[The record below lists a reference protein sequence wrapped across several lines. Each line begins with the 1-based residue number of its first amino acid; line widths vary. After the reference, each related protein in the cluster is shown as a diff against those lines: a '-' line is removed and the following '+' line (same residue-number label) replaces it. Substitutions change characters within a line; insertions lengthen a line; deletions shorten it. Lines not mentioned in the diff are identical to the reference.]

1 MECCVLQATNSLS
14 AGACKKK
21 EKNIVDRV
29 RRTVSRHLRQLLPVV
44 FLPVIIGTA
53 IAYILP
59 RQYQATATL
68 WALHNYT
75 TLTATNID
83 ANALDTPAQSQATA
97 LGEMLQ
103 TRSFAL
109 AVARESKLAASL
121 SNQGD
126 SPQNLDDIL
135 VSTISQSSQ
144 VTPQGYDL
152 FTVQYI
158 DHSPVTAQQ
167 VVQAII
173 DQYSQEVRNTATAEG
188 QNVLQPYQAELV
200 QAQRD
205 AQDALDAQTQ
215 YLATHPQLGQNQLQ
229 TDPTYQQLHL
239 QVQQTQQKVQ
249 ALQNIITVL
258 EQQIADHTTIAD
270 GLYRVLDSP
279 VVPDRP
285 ASRTKTFLLGS
296 GAGLVL
302 GMLAGAL
309 LIVLLMRSDRKIYT
323 RGDLHQVTA
332 SPVVMELPLLSPKAV
347 EVLVKTSGHP
357 DPASGQNRS

>member
-1 MECCVLQATNSLS
+1 MQV
-14 AGACKKK
+14 
-21 EKNIVDRV
+21 
-29 RRTVSRHLRQLLPVV
+29 LPVV
-44 FLPVIIGTA
+44 VLPLLIGVA

-97 LGEMLQ
+97 LNEMLQ

-109 AVARESKLAASL
+109 AVAQESKLATSL
-121 SNQGD
+121 SGRSEN
-126 SPQNLDDIL
+126 PQTLNDTLIMIIAQ
-135 VSTISQSSQ
+135 STQ
-144 VTPQGYDL
+144 VTAQGYDL

-158 DHSPVTAQQ
+158 DKSPVMAQH

-188 QNVLQPYQAELV
+188 QNVLQPYQAQLV
-200 QAQRD
+200 QAQKD
-205 AQDALDAQTQ
+205 AQNALDAQTQ
-215 YLATHPQLGQNQLQ
+215 FLTAHQQLNQNQLQ

-258 EQQIADHTTIAD
+258 EQQIADHTTIAE
-270 GLYRVLDSP
+270 GLYRVLDAP
-279 VVPDRP
+279 AVPNRP
-285 ASRTKTFLLGS
+285 ASRTKTFLIGG

-302 GMLAGAL
+302 GLIAGAL
-309 LIVLLMRSDRKIYT
+309 LIVVLMRSDRKIYT
-323 RGDLHQVTA
+323 RGDLHQVTT

-347 EVLVKTSGHP
+347 EVLVKTSGQP
-357 DPASGQNRS
+357 DPAANQNRN